1 MIAIDCT
8 FVPRDAPHPLVL
20 LGRVLCG
27 RVDHLADFGDL
38 GRWEAAQFRMLLYDV
53 LVLGQVDTE
62 GLVSGD
68 VTLHPLNVGAKLA
81 QDAVGLRRI
90 IARAPNY
97 RLQECLAR

>member
-1 MIAIDCT
+1 
-8 FVPRDAPHPLVL
+8 
-20 LGRVLCG
+20 
-27 RVDHLADFGDL
+27 
-38 GRWEAAQFRMLLYDV
+38 MLLYDV

>member
-1 MIAIDCT
+1 
-8 FVPRDAPHPLVL
+8 VL

-38 GRWEAAQFRMLLYDV
+38 GRWEAAQFRVLLYDV

-68 VTLHPLNVGAKLA
+68 VTLHPLYVGAKLA
-81 QDAVGLRRI
+81 QDAVGLRRS
-90 IARAPNY
+90 AA
-97 RLQECLAR
+97 